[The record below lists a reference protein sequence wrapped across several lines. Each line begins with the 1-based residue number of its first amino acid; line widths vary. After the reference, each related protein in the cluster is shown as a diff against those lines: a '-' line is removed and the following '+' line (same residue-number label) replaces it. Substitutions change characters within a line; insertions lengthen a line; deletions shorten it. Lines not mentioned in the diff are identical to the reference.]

1 MIYKRLK
8 STLIG
13 DVAMDIHEIVER
25 ISQKIES
32 KGKTPDKK
40 KIETKLR
47 RLIEEFGVHVN
58 EAERTVLN
66 ELAKE
71 YSLTSL
77 SAKSSEMKEIGSL
90 VPGEWVTI
98 EGKVVS
104 LSTPPTPAI
113 SQAGIIADPTGA
125 IRFVI
130 WSRAGIP
137 PLEEGSWYHIES
149 AVVDEYRASPSL
161 SIHTGTSVSPSEQDI
176 PIIPDIRKI
185 AGLKPGISNIRAKMI
200 QEWEPTH
207 PRMLQVGLL
216 GDESGTIKFTI
227 WKENGKE
234 KLELNMVYSIYYT
247 QVDEFAGRLQLNL
260 TGAMYVPEEV
270 DITVR
275 SGEDISGALVHIAL
289 GSGLVK
295 RCPVNGCNRVLSR
308 QNYCPVHEIQSTFRY
323 DLRIKGVLDSG
334 TKTYNLL
341 IPCVIVEQM
350 TGMSLE
356 EAVEL
361 AENNPLGMDE
371 VFFRIRDLLQGRY
384 FTCRGSDM
392 DDRILVKECIAQVY
406 DTRNLA
412 DLLNRAGGTP

>member
-1 MIYKRLK
+1 ME
-8 STLIG
+8 
-13 DVAMDIHEIVER
+13 IHEMVER

-32 KGKTPDKK
+32 KGKVPDKK

-47 RLIEEFGVHVN
+47 RLIEEFGVHAN

-66 ELAKE
+66 DLAKE
-71 YSLTSL
+71 YSLSSIT
-77 SAKSSEMKEIGSL
+77 AKSSEMKEIGSL
-90 VPGEWVTI
+90 LPGEWVTI

-113 SQAGIIADPTGA
+113 TQAGIIADPTGA

-130 WSRAGIP
+130 WSRAGMP
-137 PLEEGSWYHIES
+137 PLQEGSWYHIES
-149 AVVDEYRASPSL
+149 AVVDEYRGSPSM
-161 SIHTGTSVSPSEQDI
+161 SIHTGTTVTPSDQDT
-176 PIIPDIRKI
+176 PIFPEMKKI
-185 AGLKPGISNIRAKMI
+185 SELTPGIGNLRAKMI

-227 WKENGKE
+227 WKESGKE
-234 KLELNMVYSIYYT
+234 KLELDSVYSIYYA
-247 QVDEFAGRLQLNL
+247 QVDEYGGRLQLNL
-260 TGAMYVPEEV
+260 SGSMYVPEES
-270 DITVR
+270 DIEVR
-275 SGEDISGALVHIAL
+275 SGEVVSGALVHIAP

-308 QNYCPVHEIQSTFRY
+308 QNYCPVHEIQTTFRY

-334 TKTYNLL
+334 TETKNLL
-341 IPCVIVEQM
+341 IPCAAVEQM

-356 EAVEL
+356 DAVEL

-371 VFFRIRDLLQGRY
+371 VFFKIRDLLQGRY
-384 FTCRGSDM
+384 FSCRGSEM
-392 DDRILVKECIAQVY
+392 EDRILVKECTAQVY

-412 DLLNRAGGTP
+412 DLLNRAGGSP

>member
-1 MIYKRLK
+1 
-8 STLIG
+8 
-13 DVAMDIHEIVER
+13 MDIREMVER
-25 ISQKIES
+25 ISQKIAS

-47 RLIEEFGVHVN
+47 RLIEEFGVHAN

-71 YSLTSL
+71 YSLSSIT
-77 SAKSSEMKEIGSL
+77 AKSSDMKEIGSL
-90 VPGEWVTI
+90 LPGEWVTI

-113 SQAGIIADPTGA
+113 AQAGILADPSGA
-125 IRFVI
+125 IRFVV
-130 WSRAGIP
+130 WSRAGTP
-137 PLEEGSWYHIES
+137 PLTEGSWYRIES
-149 AVVDEYRASPSL
+149 AVVDEYRGSPSL
-161 SIHTGTSVSPSEQDI
+161 SIHTGTTIAPSDQDI
-176 PIIPDIRKI
+176 PIIPEIKKI
-185 AGLKPGISNIRAKMI
+185 SELKPGIGNLRAKMI
-200 QEWEPTH
+200 QEWEPSH

-227 WKENGKE
+227 WKDSGKE
-234 KLELNMVYSIYYT
+234 PLELDKVYSIYYA
-247 QVDEFAGRLQLNL
+247 QVDEFGGRLGLNL
-260 TGAMYVPEEV
+260 TGAMYVPEEMEIV
-270 DITVR
+270 VR
-275 SGEDISGALVHIAL
+275 SGETVSGALVHIAP

-295 RCPVNGCNRVLSR
+295 RCPVDGCNRVLSR

-341 IPCVIVEQM
+341 ISRPVVEQM

-356 EAVEL
+356 AAVEL

-371 VFFRIRDLLQGRY
+371 VFFKMRDLVQGRY
-384 FTCRGSDM
+384 FICRGSEM
-392 DDRILVKECIAQVY
+392 EDRVLVKECTPLAY

-412 DLLNRAGGTP
+412 DLLNRAGGAP

>member
-1 MIYKRLK
+1 
-8 STLIG
+8 
-13 DVAMDIHEIVER
+13 MDIHEMVER

-40 KIETKLR
+40 KIEMKLR
-47 RLIEEFGVHVN
+47 RLIDEFGVHAS

-71 YSLTSL
+71 YSLSSL

-90 VPGEWVTI
+90 LPGEWVTI

-104 LSTPPTPAI
+104 LSSPPTPAI
-113 SQAGIIADPTGA
+113 SQAGILADPSGA

-130 WSRAGIP
+130 WSRAGTT
-137 PLEEGSWYHIES
+137 PLQEGSWYRIES
-149 AVVDEYRASPSL
+149 AVVDEYRGSPSL
-161 SIHTGTSVSPSEQDI
+161 SIHTGTTVTPTDQDT
-176 PIIPDIRKI
+176 PIIPDIKKI
-185 AGLKPGISNIRAKMI
+185 SDLKPGIGNLRAKMI
-200 QEWEPTH
+200 QEWEPSH

-227 WKENGKE
+227 WKESGKE
-234 KLELNMVYSIYYT
+234 KLDLDSAYSIYYA

-260 TGAMYVPEEV
+260 TGAMYVPEEI

-275 SGEDISGALVHIAL
+275 SGELVAGALVHIAP

-341 IPCVIVEQM
+341 IPCGIVEQM

-384 FTCRGSDM
+384 FTCRGSEM
-392 DDRILVKECIAQVY
+392 DDRILVKECTAQAY

-412 DLLNRAGGTP
+412 DLLNRAGGSP

>member
-1 MIYKRLK
+1 
-8 STLIG
+8 
-13 DVAMDIHEIVER
+13 MDMREMVER

-47 RLIEEFGVHVN
+47 RLIEEFGVHAS

-66 ELAKE
+66 ELARE
-71 YSLTSL
+71 YSLSSL
-77 SAKSSEMKEIGSL
+77 SAKSSELKEIGSL
-90 VPGEWVTI
+90 LPGEWVTI

-113 SQAGIIADPTGA
+113 SQAGILADPSGA

-130 WSRAGIP
+130 WSRAGTS
-137 PLEEGSWYHIES
+137 PLEEGSWYRIES
-149 AVVDEYRASPSL
+149 AVVDEYRGSPSL
-161 SIHTGTSVSPSEQDI
+161 SIHTDT
-176 PIIPDIRKI
+176 PIIPEIKKI
-185 AGLKPGISNIRAKMI
+185 SDLKPGIGNLRAKMI
-200 QEWEPTH
+200 QEWEPSH

-227 WKENGKE
+227 WKESGKE
-234 KLELNMVYSIYYT
+234 KLELDSVYSIYYA

-260 TGAMYVPEEV
+260 TGSMYVPEEI

-275 SGEDISGALVHIAL
+275 SGEVVIGALVHIAP

-334 TKTYNLL
+334 ARTYNLL
-341 IPCVIVEQM
+341 IPCGIVEQM
-350 TGMSLE
+350 TGTSLE

-371 VFFRIRDLLQGRY
+371 VFFRIRDRLQGRY
-384 FTCRGSDM
+384 FSCRGSDM
-392 DDRILVKECIAQVY
+392 DDRILVKECAPQIY

-412 DLLNRAGGTP
+412 DLLNRAGGSP

>member
-1 MIYKRLK
+1 MY
-8 STLIG
+8 
-13 DVAMDIHEIVER
+13 MDIVEIVDR

-47 RLIEEFGVHVN
+47 RLIEEFGVHAS

-71 YSLTSL
+71 YSLSSMTTR
-77 SAKSSEMKEIGSL
+77 SADLKEIGTL
-90 VPGEWVTI
+90 LTGEWVTI
-98 EGKVVS
+98 EGKVIS

-113 SQAGIIADPTGA
+113 AQSGIIADPSGA

-130 WSRAGIP
+130 WARAGTA
-137 PLEEGSWYHIES
+137 PLEEGFWYRIES
-149 AVVDEYRASPSL
+149 AVVDEYRGAPSL
-161 SIHTGTSVSPSEQDI
+161 SIHTGTTVASSDQDV
-176 PIIPDIRKI
+176 PIIPQIGKI
-185 AGLKPGISNIRAKMI
+185 SELKPGIGNIRAKMI
-200 QEWEPTH
+200 QEWEPSH

-227 WKENGKE
+227 WKEQGKE
-234 KLELNMVYSIYYT
+234 KLELNTVYTIYYA

-260 TGAMYVPEEV
+260 AGAMYVPEEI
-270 DITVR
+270 DLEVR
-275 SGEDISGALVHIAL
+275 SGEIISGALVHVAP

-308 QNYCPVHEIQSTFRY
+308 QNYCPVHEIQSSFRY

-334 TKTYNLL
+334 TKTYNIL
-341 IPCVIVEQM
+341 IPCPVVEQM
-350 TGMSLE
+350 TAMSLE
-356 EAVEL
+356 EAVDL

-371 VFFRIRDLLQGRY
+371 VYFRVRDLLQGRY
-384 FTCRGSDM
+384 FTCRGTEM
-392 DDRILVKECIAQVY
+392 EDRILVKECSVQIY

-412 DLLNRAGGTP
+412 DLLNRAGGSP

>member
-1 MIYKRLK
+1 
-8 STLIG
+8 
-13 DVAMDIHEIVER
+13 MDIREMVER

-47 RLIEEFGVHVN
+47 RLIEEFGVHAN

-71 YSLTSL
+71 YSLSSIT
-77 SAKSSEMKEIGSL
+77 AKSSEMKEIGSL
-90 VPGEWVTI
+90 LPGEWVTI

-113 SQAGIIADPTGA
+113 SQAGILADPTGA

-137 PLEEGSWYHIES
+137 TLEEGSWYRIES
-149 AVVDEYRASPSL
+149 AVVDEYRGSPSL
-161 SIHTGTSVSPSEQDI
+161 SIHTGTTVSPSDQDI
-176 PIIPDIRKI
+176 PLIPKI
-185 AGLKPGISNIRAKMI
+185 KKISELKPGIGNVRAKMI
-200 QEWEPTH
+200 QEWEPSH

-227 WKENGKE
+227 WKESGKE
-234 KLELNMVYSIYYT
+234 KLDLDTVYSIYYA

-260 TGAMYVPEEV
+260 AGAMYVPEDL
-270 DITVR
+270 DIAVR
-275 SGEDISGALVHIAL
+275 SGDIVSGALVHIAP

-341 IPCVIVEQM
+341 ISCPVVEQM

-371 VFFRIRDLLQGRY
+371 VFFKVRDLLQGRY
-384 FTCRGSDM
+384 FTCQGSEM
-392 DDRILVKECIAQVY
+392 EDRILVKECRAQVY

-412 DLLNRAGGTP
+412 DLLNRAGGSQ

>member
-1 MIYKRLK
+1 
-8 STLIG
+8 
-13 DVAMDIHEIVER
+13 MDIHEMVER

-40 KIETKLR
+40 KIEMKLR
-47 RLIEEFGVHVN
+47 RLIDEFGVHAS

-71 YSLTSL
+71 YSLSSL
-77 SAKSSEMKEIGSL
+77 STKSSEMKEIGSL
-90 VPGEWVTI
+90 LPGEWVTI

-113 SQAGIIADPTGA
+113 SQAGILADPSGA

-130 WSRAGIP
+130 WSRAGTT
-137 PLEEGSWYHIES
+137 PLQEGSWYRIES
-149 AVVDEYRASPSL
+149 AVVDEYRGSPSL
-161 SIHTGTSVSPSEQDI
+161 SIHTGTTVTPTDQDT

-185 AGLKPGISNIRAKMI
+185 SDLKPGIGNLRAKMI
-200 QEWEPTH
+200 QEWEPSH

-227 WKENGKE
+227 WKESGKE
-234 KLELNMVYSIYYT
+234 KLDLDSAYSIYYA

-260 TGAMYVPEEV
+260 TGAMYVPEEI

-275 SGEDISGALVHIAL
+275 SGELVAGALVHIAP

-341 IPCVIVEQM
+341 IPCGIVEQM

-384 FTCRGSDM
+384 FTCRGSEM
-392 DDRILVKECIAQVY
+392 DDRILVKECTAQAY

-412 DLLNRAGGTP
+412 DLLNRAGGSP